1 MGFGKLVLQPEC
13 GKRENSDVSHES
25 TEYTSCLERPPC
37 MRDCGMKKLEQGV
50 KAHYSFFLSI
60 KKEANAIRNSREDKN
75 LDEEVLSR
83 HDKNNQE
90 V

>member
-1 MGFGKLVLQPEC
+1 
-13 GKRENSDVSHES
+13 
-25 TEYTSCLERPPC
+25 

-83 HDKNNQE
+83 HDKNNKE